1 VIGRAI
7 THEAKG
13 PTGGAGAPFASH
25 LGRPSPRDTDGAMSQ
40 ENVEVI
46 MRAFEAARD
55 DPEEFFG
62 ILDENIEWD
71 MSGYALPGFADTY
84 YGRDGVREFF
94 RTWIGAFADWG
105 YEADE
110 VIDAGNSVV
119 VQVHQWGRGK
129 GSGIRVEHRFCQVW
143 TLWNRKVVRLQA
155 FPQKDLAL
163 EAAGL
168 SE

>member
-1 VIGRAI
+1 
-7 THEAKG
+7 
-13 PTGGAGAPFASH
+13 
-25 LGRPSPRDTDGAMSQ
+25 MSQ

-62 ILDENIEWD
+62 ILDENVEWD
-71 MSGYALPGFADTY
+71 VSGLRASGLPDTY
-84 YGRDGVREFF
+84 YGPDGVREFF

-143 TLWNRKVVRLQA
+143 TLRNRKVVRLQA
-155 FPQKDLAL
+155 FPQKDLAF